1 MKAHG
6 KSSQNFFAGLI
17 LVSDGSIKI
26 NNMTNRW
33 VMAKKIGGEILVS
46 GLAAKYGKCNSLQAN
61 GYGILAAILFVAL
74 IGVHTNNTNIICH
87 RYSGN
92 KELINQCC
100 AHSNYYH
107 PFPNETTISE
117 QHDKV
122 DLPLIN

>member
-46 GLAAKYGKCNSLQAN
+46 GLAAKYQIRQMQLITSQRIWYISCN
-61 GYGILAAILFVAL
+61 
-74 IGVHTNNTNIICH
+74 TICGS
-87 RYSGN
+87 YWGTY
-92 KELINQCC
+92 KQ
-100 AHSNYYH
+100 Y
-107 PFPNETTISE
+107 
-117 QHDKV
+117 
-122 DLPLIN
+122 